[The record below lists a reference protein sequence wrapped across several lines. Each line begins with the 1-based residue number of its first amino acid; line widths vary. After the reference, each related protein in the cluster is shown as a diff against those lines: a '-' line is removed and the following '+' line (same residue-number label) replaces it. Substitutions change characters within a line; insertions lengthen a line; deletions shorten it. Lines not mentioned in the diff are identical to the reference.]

1 MQDDYAQYFAE
12 KWANNDASY
21 TVDQILRDQQ
31 FWGTDLSLLSGFA
44 DVVKRNVLLLIQHGA
59 KSMIQQMEFTK
70 TSVNEV

>member
-1 MQDDYAQYFAE
+1 
-12 KWANNDASY
+12 
-21 TVDQILRDQQ
+21 LRDQQ

-70 TSVNEV
+70 TIV